1 MEFDWCVQKLEAV
14 DRVKM
19 GIMAQ
24 DKYQRIMSR
33 ELSQLSERS
42 ASGHRVAEWVQDITR
57 SGKWDCAGG
66 RWDCWW
72 EVGLCWWEVG
82 LCWWEV
88 GLLVGGGTVL
98 VGGGTVP
105 VGAGICQYRWGRCA
119 EQWGEVGQTGRGL
132 VVLENN

>member
-1 MEFDWCVQKLEAV
+1 MIEFDWCVQKLETV

-57 SGKWDCAGG
+57 SGMELGVGRVEMGRSWDGG
-66 RWDCWW
+66 DGRRIGRVEMGEELGGWRWEKNWEGGDGEEGLGWW
-72 EVGLCWWEVG
+72 RQACYGCGSVIVGRSL
-82 LCWWEV
+82 
-88 GLLVGGGTVL
+88 
-98 VGGGTVP
+98 
-105 VGAGICQYRWGRCA
+105 GRD
-119 EQWGEVGQTGRGL
+119 W
-132 VVLENN
+132 